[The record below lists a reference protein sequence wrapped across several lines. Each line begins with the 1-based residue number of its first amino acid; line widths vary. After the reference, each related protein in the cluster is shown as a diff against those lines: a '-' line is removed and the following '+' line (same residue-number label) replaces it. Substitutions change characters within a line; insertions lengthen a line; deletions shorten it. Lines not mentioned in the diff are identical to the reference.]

1 MNDTPG
7 DDRTRSLPPGMTRD
21 CVEPWEYLEFSPN
34 GDVKPCCAR
43 PPVGNLAHST
53 LTQIQRANPMKR
65 IKLGLLTGQMDSIC
79 RHCRIAPPV
88 EPDVLIARV
97 RELMQAIGLP
107 AGFDAEQY
115 YKANPDVAQSKMSAE
130 QHFLG
135 WGRLAGRPL
144 KP

>member
-1 MNDTPG
+1 M
-7 DDRTRSLPPGMTRD
+7 R
-21 CVEPWEYLEFSPN
+21 
-34 GDVKPCCAR
+34 
-43 PPVGNLAHST
+43 
-53 LTQIQRANPMKR
+53 R

-88 EPDVLIARV
+88 EPSALIARV

-107 AGFDAEQY
+107 AGFDAAQY
-115 YKANPDVAQSKMSAE
+115 YKANPDVAESKMPAE